1 MGNFKRQTIANTTQ
15 RQIKRRTTRSIMN
28 AQASAIN
35 QSNNKHSFELQ
46 PFDVLCG
53 RNKTS
58 YNNIGNR
65 RFRILINLNLPHYL
79 ECQSRNERSGMIL
92 SLTRDLCCCSDESQN
107 FDKLPSPNSCVR
119 FFKSQKGVNE
129 LIELDFKGCREKIGH
144 ALRDAATQHNNSSNS
159 SKSKE
164 VIYETTRKQQQQQKE
179 EEAIVALTNLNGS
192 YIENNNGNNNIT
204 DNNGTHNDLIT
215 SSGAPRNSSRYSMEI
230 LHSLREEVVPNISS
244 LLFNNAIDYNH
255 QKDDSSN
262 HQQESNSFTGDGINS
277 VMRDIEPLAV

>member
-1 MGNFKRQTIANTTQ
+1 MGR
-15 RQIKRRTTRSIMN
+15 RRTTRSIMN
-28 AQASAIN
+28 AQAPATN

-58 YNNIGNR
+58 CNNIGNR

-92 SLTRDLCCCSDESQN
+92 SLTRDLCCCSDETQIY
-107 FDKLPSPNSCVR
+107 DKLPSPNSCVR

-144 ALRDAATQHNNSSNS
+144 ALRDAATQHNNSNNS

-192 YIENNNGNNNIT
+192 YSENFFPNFDNNNGNNNIT
-204 DNNGTHNDLIT
+204 DNNGTHNDLII

-230 LHSLREEVVPNISS
+230 LHSLREEAVPNISS
-244 LLFNNAIDYNH
+244 LFFNNAIDYNH
-255 QKDDSSN
+255 HKDESSN
-262 HQQESNSFTGDGINS
+262 HQQEPNSFTGDGVNS

>member
-65 RFRILINLNLPHYL
+65 RFRILINLNLSHYL
-79 ECQSRNERSGMIL
+79 GCQSRNERSGMIL
-92 SLTRDLCCCSDESQN
+92 SLTRDLCCCSDETQID
-107 FDKLPSPNSCVR
+107 DKVPSPNSCVR
-119 FFKSQKGVNE
+119 FFKRQKGVNE

-144 ALRDAATQHNNSSNS
+144 ALRDAASQHNNNNNSN
-159 SKSKE
+159 KSKE
-164 VIYETTRKQQQQQKE
+164 AIYETSTKQQQQQKE
-179 EEAIVALTNLNGS
+179 EEAIVALTNLNS
-192 YIENNNGNNNIT
+192 NYSENFFPNFDNNNGN
-204 DNNGTHNDLIT
+204 
-215 SSGAPRNSSRYSMEI
+215 
-230 LHSLREEVVPNISS
+230 
-244 LLFNNAIDYNH
+244 
-255 QKDDSSN
+255 
-262 HQQESNSFTGDGINS
+262 
-277 VMRDIEPLAV
+277 

>member
-1 MGNFKRQTIANTTQ
+1 MGNFKRQTMGNTTQ

-28 AQASAIN
+28 AQAPATN

-79 ECQSRNERSGMIL
+79 ECQSRNERSEMIL
-92 SLTRDLCCCSDESQN
+92 NLTRDLCCCSDETQ
-107 FDKLPSPNSCVR
+107 FDDKVPSPNSCVR
-119 FFKSQKGVNE
+119 FFKRQKGVNE

-144 ALRDAATQHNNSSNS
+144 ALRDAASQHNNNNNSNNS

-192 YIENNNGNNNIT
+192 YSENFFPNFDNNNGNNNIT
-204 DNNGTHNDLIT
+204 NNNGTHDDLIT

-230 LHSLREEVVPNISS
+230 LHSLREE
-244 LLFNNAIDYNH
+244 
-255 QKDDSSN
+255 
-262 HQQESNSFTGDGINS
+262 
-277 VMRDIEPLAV
+277 

>member
-1 MGNFKRQTIANTTQ
+1 MGNFKRQTMGNTTQ

-107 FDKLPSPNSCVR
+107 YDKLPSPNSCVR

-179 EEAIVALTNLNGS
+179 EEAIVKISFPILIIITETMILRITMELTMILLQVLVLLEIRVDTVWRY
-192 YIENNNGNNNIT
+192 YIVCGKKQCQIY
-204 DNNGTHNDLIT
+204 HLSFSIMQLIT
-215 SSGAPRNSSRYSMEI
+215 IITKMI
-230 LHSLREEVVPNISS
+230 VVTISKNPIA
-244 LLFNNAIDYNH
+244 LL
-255 QKDDSSN
+255 
-262 HQQESNSFTGDGINS
+262 
-277 VMRDIEPLAV
+277 VMGSIQ